1 MFSISVT
8 WINCHRKLSKDF
20 FDLIKIQEVFG
31 KDIFVIFVVMSKNK
45 YFLFFPSF

>member
-31 KDIFVIFVVMSKNK
+31 KDIFVVMSKNK